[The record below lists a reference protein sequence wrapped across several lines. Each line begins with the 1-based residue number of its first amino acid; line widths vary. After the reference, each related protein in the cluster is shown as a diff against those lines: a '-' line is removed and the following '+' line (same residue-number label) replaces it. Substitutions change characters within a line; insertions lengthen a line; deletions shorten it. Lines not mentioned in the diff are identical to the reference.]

1 MADFLSS
8 ITVIE
13 NNTNFKLEIRVYA
26 NNEDRPRRVDHV
38 EPRKQLTI
46 GSRRYQRLCSDVGTP
61 VSVIFYFNE
70 VKVYIS
76 TPKEFVTNNKFIAEM
91 IETRIKIRKTKD
103 MHTVLRIKIVHFF
116 WKIVTADRR
125 NLSTLTG
132 SPRGHGNLS
141 LPCTRVS

>member
-26 NNEDRPRRVDHV
+26 NNEDRPRCVDHV

-103 MHTVLRIKIVHFF
+103 MHTVLRIK
-116 WKIVTADRR
+116 
-125 NLSTLTG
+125 
-132 SPRGHGNLS
+132 
-141 LPCTRVS
+141 

>member
-26 NNEDRPRRVDHV
+26 NNEDRPRCVDHV

-46 GSRRYQRLCSDVGTP
+46 RSRRYQRLCSDVGTP

-91 IETRIKIRKTKD
+91 IETGIKIRKTKD
-103 MHTVLRIKIVHFF
+103 MHTVLRIK
-116 WKIVTADRR
+116 
-125 NLSTLTG
+125 
-132 SPRGHGNLS
+132 
-141 LPCTRVS
+141 